1 MQFCSLDATF
11 GNLEHRVLT
20 FAPGLNIIEAPNE
33 SGKST
38 LCAFLRVMLYG
49 LKTNE
54 RGTLADKNRYAPWS
68 GSPMRGTL
76 ALTSG
81 QEHITLQRDT
91 VRANAPMGLFS
102 AVYTG
107 TSEPVA
113 GLTAADCGEQLLG
126 VPREVYERS
135 AFIRQSGLAIDSD
148 AELERR
154 IAALITTGEEGPSYS
169 ETMNTLKKQLN
180 ARRHNKTGQIPA
192 LEQSIAAD
200 GQALSELRTLAAQHS
215 SAEAEL
221 AVLRSEQDR
230 LRQELAL
237 HDAAD
242 RQEQYRALCA
252 AGRAA
257 EEAGAKAEA
266 FYRMME
272 ASKTPPDETL
282 EQVKVKLQALDDLKS
297 QQAEAERN
305 RQSAQKAL
313 DEFCACGTPPA
324 VLNAVPY
331 DIMFSLAAAVF
342 CVLFALHIIPFPVFL
357 LCCGILCGMIA
368 VCSVVRRRQRA
379 QRTQYDRQRSALER
393 AVHEADA
400 ACAVLA
406 AAQETQSAAILA
418 EIPVKDI
425 DHASAYIHDALSRRE
440 THRQLVRD
448 AQMAQL
454 RYEVL
459 QKQTPAGAPA
469 QAVER
474 PVRSRAELQG
484 MLEENTARCS
494 ALQRDADY
502 TAGRIRAIGDRSDL
516 ESSLA
521 EKQRRLDALE
531 REYSAIALAM
541 DSLEHA
547 NTVLQNRFSPALGAR
562 AAELFAGLSGGKYRK
577 VLLDRTLKAFAEEAG
592 SPVSRSAALLS
603 QGAADQ
609 LYLAVRLAICDL
621 VLPAEK
627 HIPLILDDALI
638 NFDDTRCAAA
648 LDLLQKEAQQRQILL
663 FTCQRRESAY
673 LAGKPGVSVL
683 SLS

>member
-215 SAEAEL
+215 SAEA
-221 AVLRSEQDR
+221 
-230 LRQELAL
+230 
-237 HDAAD
+237 
-242 RQEQYRALCA
+242 
-252 AGRAA
+252 
-257 EEAGAKAEA
+257 
-266 FYRMME
+266 
-272 ASKTPPDETL
+272 
-282 EQVKVKLQALDDLKS
+282 
-297 QQAEAERN
+297 
-305 RQSAQKAL
+305 
-313 DEFCACGTPPA
+313 
-324 VLNAVPY
+324 
-331 DIMFSLAAAVF
+331 
-342 CVLFALHIIPFPVFL
+342 
-357 LCCGILCGMIA
+357 
-368 VCSVVRRRQRA
+368 
-379 QRTQYDRQRSALER
+379 
-393 AVHEADA
+393 
-400 ACAVLA
+400 
-406 AAQETQSAAILA
+406 
-418 EIPVKDI
+418 
-425 DHASAYIHDALSRRE
+425 
-440 THRQLVRD
+440 
-448 AQMAQL
+448 
-454 RYEVL
+454 
-459 QKQTPAGAPA
+459 
-469 QAVER
+469 
-474 PVRSRAELQG
+474 
-484 MLEENTARCS
+484 
-494 ALQRDADY
+494 
-502 TAGRIRAIGDRSDL
+502 
-516 ESSLA
+516 
-521 EKQRRLDALE
+521 
-531 REYSAIALAM
+531 
-541 DSLEHA
+541 
-547 NTVLQNRFSPALGAR
+547 
-562 AAELFAGLSGGKYRK
+562 
-577 VLLDRTLKAFAEEAG
+577 
-592 SPVSRSAALLS
+592 
-603 QGAADQ
+603 
-609 LYLAVRLAICDL
+609 
-621 VLPAEK
+621 
-627 HIPLILDDALI
+627 
-638 NFDDTRCAAA
+638 
-648 LDLLQKEAQQRQILL
+648 
-663 FTCQRRESAY
+663 
-673 LAGKPGVSVL
+673 
-683 SLS
+683 